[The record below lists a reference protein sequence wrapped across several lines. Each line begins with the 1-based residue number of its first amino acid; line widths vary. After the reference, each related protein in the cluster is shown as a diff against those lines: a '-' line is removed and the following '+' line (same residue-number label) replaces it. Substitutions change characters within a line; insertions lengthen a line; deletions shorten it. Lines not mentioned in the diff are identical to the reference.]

1 MVLEDLAEEEVED
14 LEVALV
20 EVEVLIEAVVIE
32 AEDLEEA
39 ITVEV
44 LIGAVVIEAVEE
56 DFRIDLGKCTKLP
69 VPTVRKNVK
78 FLSNQHKESL
88 FIVGNVFRTIRVIE
102 FFGKLDKAVI
112 DRKK

>member
-1 MVLEDLAEEEVED
+1 MVLEDLAEEEAED

-20 EVEVLIEAVVIE
+20 EVEVL
-32 AEDLEEA
+32 
-39 ITVEV
+39 
-44 LIGAVVIEAVEE
+44 IEAVEE

-88 FIVGNVFRTIRVIE
+88 FIVGTVFRTIRVIE
-102 FFGKLDKAVI
+102 FFGKLDK
-112 DRKK
+112 

>member
-1 MVLEDLAEEEVED
+1 MVLEDLAEEEAED

-20 EVEVLIEAVVIE
+20 EALVEVEVLIGVVVIE
-32 AEDLEEA
+32 AEDLEEEA

-44 LIGAVVIEAVEE
+44 LNGAGVIEAVEE

-88 FIVGNVFRTIRVIE
+88 FIVGTVFRTIRVID
-102 FFGKLDKAVI
+102 FFGKLDK
-112 DRKK
+112 